1 MFSLRRLGMNCSTRS
16 KMATERKVGHFSF
29 FLTNLPF
36 CQPSFA
42 NKAKGPFT
50 RISMILSM
58 PIFSNLELAT
68 SVSPGGGDNGRF
80 CGEILFLGWGG
91 ICKRCSA
98 NAQEFPAVTPG
109 MAADKCINN
118 QS

>member
-1 MFSLRRLGMNCSTRS
+1 MNCSTRF
-16 KMATERKVGHFSF
+16 KMATERKVGQFSF

-68 SVSPGGGDNGRF
+68 SVSLGGGDNGRF
-80 CGEILFLGWGG
+80 CGEILFLGREGG

-98 NAQEFPAVTPG
+98 NAQEFPAVTP
-109 MAADKCINN
+109 AIATDKYINN

>member
-1 MFSLRRLGMNCSTRS
+1 MNCGTRS
-16 KMATERKVGHFSF
+16 KMATERKVGQFSF

-50 RISMILSM
+50 T
-58 PIFSNLELAT
+58 IFTNLELAT

-80 CGEILFLGWGG
+80 CGEISFLGGGG

-98 NAQEFPAVTPG
+98 NAQEFPEVTPG